1 MTRYKN
7 IAICLCVIFV
17 SVSNPGGAIA
27 WADDANRDADKP
39 IHLYAVSAFGPIGT
53 VESLREIA
61 INGRTLSGRQMIW
74 GNELLRAPV
83 NTTAQVIVD
92 DVSQI
97 TLKQDTIVRLA
108 TSRAMLNDDKSH
120 PLLIASL
127 TSGEITVK
135 LDKNASA
142 YVETAGSLVTAS
154 TGANFRVATREG
166 KVIVDSAS
174 GNVEVSSITSQNAA
188 AKMKYGELR
197 TASVGGFTFVELP
210 PRLDV
215 QARETRN
222 IQTRVT
228 DENDK
233 PIPDIPVIFAV
244 SGKGVGLFPG
254 GSTTFTATTDI
265 QGVANAPFTAG
276 PSPTTGTIDTT
287 ADGGRV
293 AQRIEVR
300 VKSKPLARNLLIS
313 GAAIGLLTG
322 IIITRDPG
330 STPPLVQVP
339 PANIP

>member
-1 MTRYKN
+1 MTRHKK
-7 IAICLCVIFV
+7 ATICLCVALALVF
-17 SVSNPGGAIA
+17 NMGGAA
-27 WADDANRDADKP
+27 VWADDSNQSTGKN
-39 IHLYAVSAFGPIGT
+39 IHLYATSTFAPIGT
-53 VESLREIA
+53 VESLREIS
-61 INGRTLSGRQMIW
+61 INGRALSGKQMIW

-97 TLKQDTIVRLA
+97 TLKNDTIVRFA
-108 TSRAMLNDDKSH
+108 TSRTTLNDDKSH

-135 LDKNASA
+135 LDKSASA
-142 YVETAGSLVTAS
+142 YVEAAGSVVTSS

-166 KVIVDSAS
+166 KVIVDSIR
-174 GNVEVSSITSQNAA
+174 GNVEVSSSTWQNAA
-188 AKMKYGELR
+188 AKIKYGELR

-233 PIPDIPVIFAV
+233 PVPDIPVIFAA
-244 SGKGVGLFPG
+244 SSKSLGVFPG
-254 GSTTFTATTDI
+254 GSTTFTATTNA

-276 PSPTTGTIDTT
+276 PSPTTGTIDMT
-287 ADGGRV
+287 ADGSRV
-293 AQRIEVR
+293 SQRIEVR
-300 VKSKPLARNLLIS
+300 VRSKPLARNLLIS
-313 GAAIGLLTG
+313 AAAIGLVTG
-322 IIITRDPG
+322 IIIIKDPE
-330 STPPLVQVP
+330 STPPLIQVP
-339 PANIP
+339 PPNIP